1 MTRLEKEYHHLSLWY
16 FVSFIYGIIFFF
28 YINNNYSI
36 YSLLFGVVCLAF
48 LVKLFHKKK
57 LLLWFFI
64 TSCCLTFFSGIVVG
78 ELRVSNI
85 HTQPIDKPII
95 SKLSGKVK
103 QVKPTLH
110 GAQIILQDVHL
121 ANNIKLNTL
130 RVNVA
135 SKLIADV
142 THGDTVQLKAKL
154 FPLQQSVLPGTY
166 DFGFYMY
173 MSGIEATGYALTT
186 LKVTDS
192 NKSFLQQNVQI
203 FRRNIYDRL
212 ISGLGNEQG
221 NFAAAILIGET
232 KAIPKQIAENMRNS
246 GVAHILSVCG
256 LHLSLVAMI
265 FFVTSR
271 MLLNCSNY
279 LAYNFNIK
287 IIAAVIS
294 IIGSFAYLQISGSN
308 IAATRAFIMTSIFII
323 SIMLGRSAYPLRSVM
338 IAACLILMVY
348 PEYVFHPSFQLSF
361 SAVLCLISGYEF
373 YLKNKHFLGLSKGV
387 FASIKFYIFAN
398 IYSSFLASIVTA
410 PFVIYHFYKF
420 ATYSVFMNL
429 IAVPLMSF
437 FMMPLALLFMILAPF
452 TSGEWVLNI
461 LGWFI
466 DIITYSAAYIVNLPG
481 AVWVTGNISSAS
493 LLVFTFGFFW
503 ICIWQTAWRFLG
515 MGIMFVALI
524 MMFLAEKPDFIY
536 DHNLKAVGV
545 RNNYQELEIHVEHA
559 LPIFTADYWANW
571 YGQSSIKTVEEKI
584 VATDQLF
591 VLPSGKTISL
601 NYWKCLDADVQIITS
616 SRLQC
621 SGNEQIIYNTELWK
635 YKQILLYC
643 SNKGKQCRI
652 EYAPLKT

>member
-1 MTRLEKEYHHLSLWY
+1 MTKLEEEYHHLSLWY
-16 FVSFIYGIIFFF
+16 FVSFIFGIIFFF
-28 YINNNYSI
+28 YSNDNYSS
-36 YSLLFGVVCLAF
+36 YSLVVVLFCLTI
-48 LVKLFHKKK
+48 LVKLFHKKD
-57 LLLWFFI
+57 LFWFFI
-64 TSCCLTFFSGIVVG
+64 AICLLTFCSGVFIG
-78 ELRVSNI
+78 HLRVSNI
-85 HTQPIDKPII
+85 HTNPIDKIII
-95 SKLSGKVK
+95 SELSGKIE
-103 QVKPTLH
+103 QVKPTLR
-110 GAQIILQDVHL
+110 GTQIILQDVHL
-121 ANNIKLNTL
+121 GNNTKLNII

-135 SKLIADV
+135 SKLVADV
-142 THGDTVQLKAKL
+142 KHGDTVQLKAKL

-173 MSGIEATGYALTT
+173 MSGIEATGYALTA

-192 NKSFLQQNVQI
+192 NKSFLQQNIQI

-212 ISGLGNEQG
+212 ISALGDERG

-246 GVAHILSVCG
+246 GVAHILSVSG

-265 FFVTSR
+265 FFVISR

-287 IIAAVIS
+287 IIAATIS

-323 SIMLGRSAYPLRSVM
+323 SIMLGRSPYPLRSVM

-373 YLKNKHFLGLSKGV
+373 YLKNKHFLGPSKGV

-410 PFVIYHFYKF
+410 PFVVYHFYKF

-437 FMMPLALLFMILAPF
+437 FMMPLALLFMILTPF

-466 DIITYSAAYIVNLPG
+466 DIIIYSAAYIVELPG

-503 ICIWQTAWRFLG
+503 ICIWQTVWRFFGVLIIFIALI
-515 MGIMFVALI
+515 IMFLG
-524 MMFLAEKPDFIY
+524 EKPDFIY

-545 RNNYQELEIHVEHA
+545 RNSNQELEIHAEHI
-559 LPIFTADYWANW
+559 LPIFTADYWASW
-571 YGQSSIKTVEEKI
+571 YGH
-584 VATDQLF
+584 
-591 VLPSGKTISL
+591 
-601 NYWKCLDADVQIITS
+601 CH
-616 SRLQC
+616 
-621 SGNEQIIYNTELWK
+621 
-635 YKQILLYC
+635 
-643 SNKGKQCRI
+643 
-652 EYAPLKT
+652 